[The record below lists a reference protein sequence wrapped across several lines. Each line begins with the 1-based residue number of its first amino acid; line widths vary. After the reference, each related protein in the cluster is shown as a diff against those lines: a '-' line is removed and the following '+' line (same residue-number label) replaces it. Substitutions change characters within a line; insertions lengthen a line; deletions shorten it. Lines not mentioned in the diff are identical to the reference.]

1 MSMAPRIEAHLGRV
15 GINYSVVH
23 HPHSSTSLQS
33 ARVAH
38 VPASQVAKAVMT
50 HDGDNY
56 RLCVIPST
64 HRLVLSWLNKYMDGH
79 FRLATEDE
87 LEGLFDDCE
96 VGAVPA
102 LGQVYGLPVIWDQS
116 LANMKEIYFESGD
129 HENLIH
135 LDQGAFMELMGL
147 QEHVVISCLTEVYE
161 HDAELV
167 H

>member
-1 MSMAPRIEAHLGRV
+1 MSMAPRIEAHLGKV
-15 GINYSVVH
+15 GINYDLVN

-38 VPASQVAKAVMT
+38 VPAIQVAKAVMT

-64 HRLVLSWLNKYMDGH
+64 HRLLLSRLNKHMGGH
-79 FRLATEDE
+79 FRLASEEE
-87 LEGLFDDCE
+87 LKGLFDDCE

-116 LANMKEIYFESGD
+116 LAHMEDIYFESGD

-135 LDQGAFMELMGL
+135 LNHGAFMELMGL
-147 QEHVVISCLTEVYE
+147 QEHDVISCLSEEYGNS
-161 HDAELV
+161 ELI

>member
-1 MSMAPRIEAHLGRV
+1 MSMAHRIEAHLGKV
-15 GINYSVVH
+15 GINYSMVNH
-23 HPHSSTSLQS
+23 AHSSTSAQS

-38 VPASQVAKAVMT
+38 VPAHMVAKGVMT

-64 HRLVLSWLNKYMDGH
+64 HRLVLSWLNEYMGGDY
-79 FRLATEDE
+79 RLASEDE
-87 LEGLFDDCE
+87 LEGIFDDCE

-116 LANMKEIYFESGD
+116 LAEMKDIYFESGD

-147 QEHVVISCLTEVYE
+147 QDHVVISCLAEVYE
-161 HDAELV
+161 HNKELT